1 MTTQPISSLRQRMI
15 WDMNA
20 RKRGRHCQRSH
31 LGSCERFAAFLQ
43 RSPET
48 ATADDV
54 RRFQLHLAES
64 GHRHLQSQ
72 PDHDGC
78 EVPAQ
83 GDAAPA

>member
-20 RKRGRHCQRSH
+20 RKRGRHCLRSH
-31 LGSCERFAAFLQ
+31 FASCERFAAFLQ

-72 PDHDGC
+72 PDHDALSDC
-78 EVPAQ
+78 PSA
-83 GDAAPA
+83 